1 MALDSLALRLL
12 FGVACAAPMVLMAWH
27 WRNRPGQGSR
37 WVCVL
42 VLCSFGAMSDPLALA
57 LQRVDGVMLGKVCTN

>member
-12 FGVACAAPMVLMAWH
+12 FGLACAAPVVLMAWN
-27 WRNRPGQGSR
+27 WRKHPGQGGR
-37 WVCVL
+37 WVCIF

-57 LQRVDGVMLGKVCTN
+57 LQRVDGVILGKICTN